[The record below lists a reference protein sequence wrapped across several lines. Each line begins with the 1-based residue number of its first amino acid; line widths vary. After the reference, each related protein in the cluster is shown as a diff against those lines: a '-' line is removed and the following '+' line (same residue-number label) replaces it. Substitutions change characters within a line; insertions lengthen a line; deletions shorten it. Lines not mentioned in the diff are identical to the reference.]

1 MKLRMVLLFTLT
13 GASSAAA
20 AGAPGITSSIER
32 LGMRLYK
39 DRNLSFNG
47 TQACQ
52 GCHNPLSGFADR
64 SNAMH
69 PHTHVVSIGADGVS
83 RGARNAPTAAY
94 AGFSPPLTLV
104 DGEWIGGLFWDGRA
118 TGHELGDPL
127 AEQAKGPLL
136 NPVEM
141 AMPDAATISNVVR
154 QSSYLNLWINVFG
167 AASLDNVPQAYDLLA
182 RAVAAY
188 ERSPEVT
195 RFGSR
200 FDLAPESL
208 SEQELRGLELVNT
221 YCSGCHV
228 TTETARAPRPL
239 FTNYSYANIGLPSNP
254 LVPLE
259 SPDLGLG
266 PVVHEPA
273 QDGKF
278 KVPTLRNVS
287 KTAPYGHNGGI
298 ARLRDMVAFIND
310 SGGAMPEVPRNL
322 SPEVGAFGLTE
333 AEVDSIV
340 AFLSTLEDGT

>member
-1 MKLRMVLLFTLT
+1 MKLRMVLLFTLA

-20 AGAPGITSSIER
+20 AGAPVVTSNIER

-39 DRNLSFNG
+39 DKNLSFNG

-52 GCHNPLSGFADR
+52 SCHNPLSGFADR

-69 PHTHVVSIGADGVS
+69 PYTHVVSIGADGVS

-94 AGFSPPLTLV
+94 AGFSPPLSLV

-118 TGHELGDPL
+118 KGHDLGDPL
-127 AEQAKGPLL
+127 AEQAKGPPL
-136 NPVEM
+136 NPAEM
-141 AMPDAATISNVVR
+141 AMPDAAAIINVVR
-154 QSSYLNLWINVFG
+154 QSSYFELWVNVFG
-167 AASLDNVPQAYDLLA
+167 AVSLDNVPQAYDLLA

-188 ERSPEVT
+188 ERSPDVT
-195 RFGSR
+195 RFSSR

-208 SEQELRGLELVNT
+208 SEQEVHGLELVNT
-221 YCSGCHV
+221 HCSGCHV
-228 TTETARAPRPL
+228 TTMTAGEPRPL
-239 FTNYSYANIGLPSNP
+239 FTNYGYANIGLPSNP
-254 LVPLE
+254 LVALA

-266 PVVHEPA
+266 SVVHDPA

-278 KVPTLRNVS
+278 KIPTLRNVS
-287 KTAPYGHNGGI
+287 KSAPYGHNGGI
-298 ARLRDMVAFIND
+298 AKLRDMVAFIND
-310 SGGAMPEVPRNL
+310 SADAIPEVPRNL

-333 AEVDSIV
+333 AEMDSIV